1 MKGEMPDFAPKF
13 ISHDTNGRN
22 DIHKKILSNTVT
34 NFFYILQIRVNEIPR
49 NKCNFNK
56 QFQAQLKTRYPHIFV
71 IYTLILL
78 YLREGLIA
86 CRLHK
91 CRFCTRQFSET
102 TSKFVV
108 IDIFVAADLKR
119 YFAVHSQVYDCSQ
132 MYYTSPNYKDRLCNF
147 AKSKVKHKVHTI
159 GMLLLST
166 VNFLNKTCPQF
177 LTA

>member
-1 MKGEMPDFAPKF
+1 LHQSSSHMIQMVEMTYIRKYFL
-13 ISHDTNGRN
+13 TLLQ
-22 DIHKKILSNTVT
+22 IL
-34 NFFYILQIRVNEIPR
+34 FYILQIRVTEIPR

-56 QFQAQLKTRYPHIFV
+56 QFQTQLKTRYPHIFV

-91 CRFCTRQFSET
+91 CRFCTSQFSET
-102 TSKFVV
+102 TSKLVV

-132 MYYTSPNYKDRLCNF
+132 MY
-147 AKSKVKHKVHTI
+147 
-159 GMLLLST
+159 
-166 VNFLNKTCPQF
+166 
-177 LTA
+177 